1 MVGLLVGFV
10 LGVYLAE
17 YHRVGAQAAWPSTRH
32 ALKAVGLSI
41 LIELAAGLLA
51 TFVWIAGVVLT

>member
-1 MVGLLVGFV
+1 VGQESARGTTV
-10 LGVYLAE
+10 A
-17 YHRVGAQAAWPSTRH
+17 

-51 TFVWIAGVVLT
+51 ALTFLVGAILT